1 MRIFLGGHLSYYH
14 ADKARWLETNL
25 REPARLFD
33 LLNSAGILL
42 GEIYLVVL
50 NGTLADLHET
60 IVSEEDELKL
70 FSPISGLCNIFSVKV
85 VR

>member
-14 ADKARWLETNL
+14 SDKSRWLETDL
-25 REPARLFD
+25 QESVRLVD
-33 LLNSAGILL
+33 ILNHAGIPI

-60 IVSEEDELKL
+60 IVSEGDELKL
-70 FSPISGLCNIFSVKV
+70 FSPIGGG
-85 VR
+85 

>member
-14 ADKARWLETNL
+14 SDKARWLETDL
-25 REPARLFD
+25 QGPVRLVD
-33 LLNSAGILL
+33 ILNSAGIPL

-50 NGTLADLHET
+50 NGALADLHET

-70 FSPISGLCNIFSVKV
+70 FSPLGGG
-85 VR
+85 

>member
-14 ADKARWLETNL
+14 PDKARWLETDL
-25 REPARLFD
+25 RGPVWLVD
-33 LLNSAGILL
+33 ILNHAGIPL

-60 IVSEEDELKL
+60 IVSEGDELKL
-70 FSPISGLCNIFSVKV
+70 FSPIGGG
-85 VR
+85 